1 MLVVEVSQNTQG
13 RNDETMPIINK
24 PKHPEKGAIQGTKWK
39 NPHLR
44 RQKNHLWKQTT
55 KGHQV
60 PNPIPS
66 WKAYQIGKG
75 EDFFKG
81 PSPMATTHFKIKIN
95 CACYNAIDS
104 ICL

>member
-44 RQKNHLWKQTT
+44 RQKNHL
-55 KGHQV
+55 
-60 PNPIPS
+60 
-66 WKAYQIGKG
+66 
-75 EDFFKG
+75 
-81 PSPMATTHFKIKIN
+81 
-95 CACYNAIDS
+95 
-104 ICL
+104 